1 MTGLNHG
8 LTGAV
13 IALAVK
19 NPYIAVPAA
28 FLSHFVV
35 DVIPHWDY
43 GASIKEASTFSRKF
57 NLLLASDFLSSVLA
71 MIILAILFPAH
82 KWLIWACMVAAA
94 SPDLM
99 WAYYRLY
106 IEHFKKQM
114 PRFDPVA
121 RFHDFLQWSHTTGGL
136 YVEII
141 WAIFMITFLAI
152 LR

>member
-43 GASIKEASTFSRKF
+43 GASFKEASVFSRKF
-57 NLLLASDFLSSVLA
+57 NLFLTSDFLISVLA
-71 MIILAILFPAH
+71 MVILGITFPAH
-82 KWLIWACMVAAA
+82 KWLIWACMIAAA

-106 IEHFKKQM
+106 VEHLRKQV
-114 PRFDPVA
+114 PSLGPIA
-121 RFHDFLQWSHTTGGL
+121 RFHDVLQWSHTAGGL

-141 WAIFMITFLAI
+141 WAIFMIGLLAI
-152 LR
+152 VR

>member
-19 NPYIAVPAA
+19 NPYIAVPMA
-28 FLSHFVV
+28 FLSHFIV
-35 DVIPHWDY
+35 DIIPHWDY
-43 GASIKEASTFSRKF
+43 GIKNKAGTFSRKF
-57 NLLLASDFLSSVLA
+57 NLLLTSDFLISVLA
-71 MIILAILFPAH
+71 MIILAILSPAH
-82 KWLIWACMVAAA
+82 KWLIWACMIAAA

-106 IEHFKKQM
+106 IEHLKKRV
-114 PRFDPVA
+114 PRLDPLA
-121 RFHDFLQWSHTTGGL
+121 RVHDLLQWSHTTGGL

-141 WAIFMITFLAI
+141 WAIFMVALLVI
-152 LR
+152 LK